1 MKKLLKHDG
10 QFSTQKTLLG
20 FNFDGVHKTLW
31 LQDEK
36 RAMLLL
42 ILKRWLRASK
52 SARRGVVFGEFES
65 VIAKLRHA
73 FTAIPAGVGLLSPCN
88 KILAL
93 RPPIV
98 YLHTNEVL
106 TSAIEDLRTILR
118 ESTLQ
123 PTRCRELTGGWPHY
137 IGYTDASSHGFG
149 GIVVGETLGLAPTIF
164 RGQWPEDITRNLLTY
179 ENPHYHKQRPGDGRS
194 PLLMVGN
201 GGHLPILAGEKHCTA
216 Q

>member
-1 MKKLLKHDG
+1 MKKLLKLDG

-20 FNFDGVHKTLW
+20 FNFDGVQKTLW

-42 ILKRWLRASK
+42 ILKKWLRASK

-73 FTAIPAGVGLLSPCN
+73 FTLIPAGVGLLSPCN

-98 YLHTNEVL
+98 YLHTNAML

-123 PTRCRELTGGWPHY
+123 PTRYRRVATLHWLHQRVQPWFWRHRCRRDTGATSAH
-137 IGYTDASSHGFG
+137 S
-149 GIVVGETLGLAPTIF
+149 L
-164 RGQWPEDITRNLLTY
+164 
-179 ENPHYHKQRPGDGRS
+179 PGA
-194 PLLMVGN
+194 M
-201 GGHLPILAGEKHCTA
+201 A
-216 Q
+216 